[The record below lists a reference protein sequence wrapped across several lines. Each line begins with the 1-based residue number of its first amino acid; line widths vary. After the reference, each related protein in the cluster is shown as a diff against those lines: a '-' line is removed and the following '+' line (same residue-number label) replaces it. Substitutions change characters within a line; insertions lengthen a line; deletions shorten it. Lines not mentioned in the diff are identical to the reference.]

1 LDKSKKF
8 RVDASCEDL
17 ENIVTKSWF
26 ILPPAVEN
34 YYKRK
39 HASYKHLPSYRSDCE
54 SDANDEKNMELI
66 YPFKN
71 IKIFV
76 PVDLNGKLGKTVF
89 EAAHRDKN
97 AVIFWYVDS
106 KFIGQTKGIHQIEL
120 SPDAGEHILTLIDN
134 KGEKIVKKFEILG
147 K

>member
-1 LDKSKKF
+1 LD
-8 RVDASCEDL
+8 
-17 ENIVTKSWF
+17 NIITKSWF

-39 HASYKHLPSYRSDCE
+39 NASYKYLPPYRSDCK
-54 SDANDEKNMELI
+54 SDANYEKNMELI

-71 IKIFV
+71 TKIFV
-76 PVDLNGKLGKTVF
+76 PVDLDGKLGKTVF

-106 KFIGQTKGIHQIEL
+106 KLIGQTKDIHQIEL
-120 SPDAGEHILTLIDN
+120 SPEAGEHILTLIDN

-147 K
+147 RK